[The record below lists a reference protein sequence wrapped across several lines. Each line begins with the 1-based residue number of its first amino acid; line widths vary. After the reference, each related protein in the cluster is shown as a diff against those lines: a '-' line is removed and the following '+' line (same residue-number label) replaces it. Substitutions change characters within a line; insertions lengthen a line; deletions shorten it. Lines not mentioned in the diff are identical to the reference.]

1 MKKKIVIIVMLL
13 SIIVSMIPSVAFAAT
28 TNIDKNITSNKIES
42 KIKAKSKLKYHK
54 PTKAQIRQVGS
65 ELEYYKQ
72 YILEKI
78 EETYAASTDNEYTEE
93 IKNLIDTYYNDLEV
107 EINDVDDI
115 NELISG
121 TINFL
126 GMLIPD
132 FTEDVYV
139 KTLIL
144 EKLVSWDNS
153 VVKGTEKISD
163 LKTKLNKAVNDAMDC
178 YINSDEYNDYYQS
191 IASGG
196 KQELLDEV
204 KKVNDFMTLATTIT
218 ILEYKFGESFPDPS
232 VSFALDDISGSCS
245 YYDGDDDFYED
256 NYYDDDYDD
265 DDSYDYAEFLEDM
278 GMVYVPGLE
287 ADLLYVDDMGIEYI
301 QALCEDYKVFT
312 NKQIDDVKKFTTF
325 YIDAYVNK
333 QLPAANYDTNLDS
346 LKAIANTAIKNI
358 NSSSDMD
365 EIVTLYKDTY
375 SLLVK
380 KAGVEYKAKTSATYN
395 KANNQIMK
403 LSNIYTDKS
412 VYSDFGISTN
422 GEIIDFA
429 LTAVDLAFKDIEI
442 PSDFIEK
449 LEAKLKTTKTY
460 KQELAELKKELLEE
474 LNTFKNNKK
483 YNQTKIKA
491 IINEATKKI
500 NASTDMDEVYDLYYE
515 YYEKAENA
523 INKYKIT
530 TKKTGKG
537 TITKSKTVTYGS
549 NFTVK
554 MTPKKGYKIKSVIV
568 DGKKVKNKTK
578 YTFKKV
584 VKAHTIKVVFVKKK

>member
-13 SIIVSMIPSVAFAAT
+13 SIIVSMMPSVAFAAT

-72 YILEKI
+72 YILETI

-196 KQELLDEV
+196 RQELLDEV

-218 ILEYKFGESFPDPS
+218 MLEYKFGESFPDPS

-245 YYDGDDDFYED
+245 YYDGDDD
-256 NYYDDDYDD
+256 YYYDDYDD
-265 DDSYDYAEFLEDM
+265 YDNEEEIMSYENFVEYM
-278 GMVYVPGLE
+278 GMTYVPELNLSG
-287 ADLLYVDDMGIEYI
+287 
-301 QALCEDYKVFT
+301 KVFT
-312 NKQIDDVKKFTTF
+312 YSQIDDLKTYTIF
-325 YIDAYVNK
+325 YIDTYVNK
-333 QLPAANYDTNLDS
+333 QLVAANYTTDINAIEQ
-346 LKAIANTAIKNI
+346 KANDAIEEI
-358 NSSSDMD
+358 NSSDNIE
-365 EIVTLYKDTY
+365 EIATIYENTLNYLINKT
-375 SLLVK
+375 
-380 KAGVEYKAKTSATYN
+380 GVEYKDVTTTTLN
-395 KANNQIMK
+395 K
-403 LSNIYTDKS
+403 
-412 VYSDFGISTN
+412 
-422 GEIIDFA
+422 ID
-429 LTAVDLAFKDIEI
+429 
-442 PSDFIEK
+442 SR
-449 LEAKLKTTKTY
+449 
-460 KQELAELKKELLEE
+460 
-474 LNTFKNNKK
+474 
-483 YNQTKIKA
+483 
-491 IINEATKKI
+491 
-500 NASTDMDEVYDLYYE
+500 
-515 YYEKAENA
+515 
-523 INKYKIT
+523 
-530 TKKTGKG
+530 
-537 TITKSKTVTYGS
+537 
-549 NFTVK
+549 
-554 MTPKKGYKIKSVIV
+554 
-568 DGKKVKNKTK
+568 
-578 YTFKKV
+578 
-584 VKAHTIKVVFVKKK
+584 VKKLRKVYLDEKVY